1 MTDEAVMELVKKGDL
16 EKTSILYER
25 YQGMLYN
32 FYLKLSFETE
42 LSKDLTQN
50 VFYRLIKY
58 RNSYQSGMSFK
69 AWFFQMARNLYKDH
83 VTNQKNKRSR
93 FSDLEK
99 LGNIAAEKLQD
110 TEQAEREKALYKA
123 LTLLDEDQREI
134 IILTKFQKMKY
145 NTIAELMGITES
157 AVKVKVHRAV
167 KKLKGLYFMTEQN

>member
-1 MTDEAVMELVKKGDL
+1 
-16 EKTSILYER
+16 
-25 YQGMLYN
+25 
-32 FYLKLSFETE
+32 
-42 LSKDLTQN
+42 
-50 VFYRLIKY
+50 
-58 RNSYQSGMSFK
+58 
-69 AWFFQMARNLYKDH
+69 MARNLYKDH
-83 VTNQKNKRSR
+83 VSNQKNKRSR